1 MRQKDSNVYITLLG
15 GLGEIGKNMS
25 VVEWGNS
32 AVMIDAGFKFP
43 DADLP
48 GVDKVIPDLSYV
60 ESIKHK
66 LKAILL
72 THGHADHIGALRYV
86 LETVK
91 VPVYGTELT
100 LGLADEV
107 LPGSV
112 KPVEFM
118 PVKFNKSFTI
128 AGVKTDFIRV
138 NHSIPEGSAIA
149 LHLPAGIV
157 LHTGD
162 FKIDMNPIDGHKMDL
177 QRFGELGLQ
186 GVLCMLADSTNADE
200 PGYTGSESEVGKTL
214 DRIFRAAPSRIVV
227 ATFSTNIHRLQQV
240 VDATARFGKRLLIDG
255 RGIIETIKVAG
266 RLGHFNLPDN
276 LTIKPEQIKSVKPEN
291 LVILTTGT
299 QGEPMSGLTKLAS
312 STHKN
317 ISIRQDDT
325 VLISADPIPG
335 NETLVSRTVSGL
347 LKFGANVF
355 YRSIDAVH
363 VSGHASQEELKIL
376 LGLVK
381 PKYFVPVHG
390 EYKQLWFHSKIAQ
403 ELGTP
408 KENVFLCENGDQ
420 LKLSNGAGKIHKKVP
435 ASAVYIDGSTVGDI
449 GTVVLKE
456 RSRLSRDGF
465 MTISIAIS
473 RLTKEVLAGPDI
485 NSQGFIY
492 MKESSDTIDKVKK
505 SVLNTAKEWKES
517 KTSIPELKKQIKQR
531 TSEVLL
537 NNTRRRPVILP
548 VVLQV

>member
-381 PKYFVPVHG
+381 PKYFVPRMVSTNNSG
-390 EYKQLWFHSKIAQ
+390 SIQRLPRNS
-403 ELGTP
+403 ELRRRMCSF
-408 KENVFLCENGDQ
+408 V
-420 LKLSNGAGKIHKKVP
+420 
-435 ASAVYIDGSTVGDI
+435 
-449 GTVVLKE
+449 
-456 RSRLSRDGF
+456 R
-465 MTISIAIS
+465 MAIS
-473 RLTKEVLAGPDI
+473 
-485 NSQGFIY
+485 
-492 MKESSDTIDKVKK
+492 
-505 SVLNTAKEWKES
+505 
-517 KTSIPELKKQIKQR
+517 
-531 TSEVLL
+531 
-537 NNTRRRPVILP
+537 
-548 VVLQV
+548 